1 MHVNVI
7 ALVIEDVNAD
17 PDIFFSRDILA
28 CVGNALGSRK
38 IDHRE
43 IMNALRCFAADDK
56 GGRRPDLRGSSCSE
70 NQCHTKQTDS
80 PWEDRPGVKRQ
91 PKAVDRTDV
100 GPDAKLDTFHRSSS
114 RTPIL

>member
-17 PDIFFSRDILA
+17 PDIFFSREILA
-28 CVGNALGSRK
+28 CVRDALGSRK

-43 IMNALRCFAADDK
+43 IMNALCCFPADDK
-56 GGRRPDLRGSSCSE
+56 RGRRRDLRGSGCSE

-80 PWEDRPGVKRQ
+80 PAWGV
-91 PKAVDRTDV
+91 
-100 GPDAKLDTFHRSSS
+100 AKMDTFHRSCS

>member
-17 PDIFFSRDILA
+17 PDILFSREILA
-28 CVGNALGSRK
+28 CVRNALGSRK

-56 GGRRPDLRGSSCSE
+56 GDADPICAEAVAVKINATQSKLTARGRTG
-70 NQCHTKQTDS
+70 Q
-80 PWEDRPGVKRQ
+80 V
-91 PKAVDRTDV
+91 
-100 GPDAKLDTFHRSSS
+100 
-114 RTPIL
+114 